1 MLLRLTFSLLL
12 PLVLRFIE
20 KSLVGCVVFGD
31 DNAAFLLLLLTY
43 CTPLCVILA
52 VLPLLLLLS
61 FTSAFFLLSTFSFA
75 SLLFG
80 IPHST
85 TAVLLH
91 VWGYLASGAD
101 DIVCCIPLLPC
112 VFFFLSSASSSICS
126 CPFVFPLSAFFYSTI
141 GLRYACVRPL

>member
-31 DNAAFLLLLLTY
+31 DDAAFLLLLLTY

-85 TAVLLH
+85 TAVLLQ

>member
-1 MLLRLTFSLLL
+1 MYP
-12 PLVLRFIE
+12 PLCD
-20 KSLVGCVVFGD
+20 SCCT
-31 DNAAFLLLLLTY
+31 AAF
-43 CTPLCVILA
+43 VIIIIIIYFRL
-52 VLPLLLLLS
+52 
-61 FTSAFFLLSTFSFA
+61 FTIIDFFD

-101 DIVCCIPLLPC
+101 DIVCCIPLSPC
-112 VFFFLSSASSSICS
+112 VFFFLSSASSSICT

-141 GLRYACVRPL
+141 GLRYACVRSL